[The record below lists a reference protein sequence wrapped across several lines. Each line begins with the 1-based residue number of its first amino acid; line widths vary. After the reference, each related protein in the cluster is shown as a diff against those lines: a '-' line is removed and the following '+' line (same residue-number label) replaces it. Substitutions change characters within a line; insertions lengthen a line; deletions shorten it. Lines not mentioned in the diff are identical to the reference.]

1 MQPTATAPR
10 WEVFFYDLD
19 RAWPDFKDP
28 LARCF
33 TDLSA
38 WIRSHDGVS
47 GQPFLLGPNGHP
59 DLRVNAFFG
68 SPRMRAL
75 DPDTWR
81 KYGYALGVWLNFLET
96 RRVSWDQAT
105 PEDLEAFKVWR
116 LADDRNPARVKA
128 GTFAKGSLAALR
140 AFYGWAA
147 ATYKV
152 TSPILTREVQ
162 VRGRYGLEPA
172 EQAEVMPSG
181 IREQDV
187 KWLDP
192 AGYRRWRDVGLRGFG
207 LDGLEDPTWRGRNE
221 QRDAAF
227 ADGLY
232 ETGLRLQE
240 WASVLDPELP
250 ADDPT
255 RGYAT
260 RWLAAAC
267 AKGKVARRYWLPRVA
282 LTEVLSYGEGERALA
297 VHRAQRKG
305 RYERLHSV
313 RVVERVYADGRLK
326 LRKAGGEEETVPLD
340 ELTPEAR
347 LRLFRRVDG
356 ELEPLAVWLNE
367 DGLPRQK
374 KAWEKTF
381 ERANAR
387 LERLGLIGFRAE
399 PHHLRHSFAL
409 KWYSVGKLLYEA
421 RFAHLDGEE
430 LRDFRAQFGDTW
442 QLVALLLGHRDPRT
456 TMGVYLEP
464 FRALD
469 VELLFEHA
477 AGAPIRELLAAV
489 YRDHPQVRTDPLSDS
504 RPVGPALG
512 SVPPAAM

>member
-1 MQPTATAPR
+1 MQPTATDTR

-116 LADDRNPARVKA
+116 LADDRNPARVKT

-232 ETGLRLQE
+232 ETGLRLQA
-240 WASVLDPELP
+240 WASVLDLELP

-267 AKGKVARRYWLPRVA
+267 AKGKVVRRYWLPRVA

-326 LRKAGGEEETVPLD
+326 LRKAGGEEETVSLD
-340 ELTPEAR
+340 ELTPEASRSRAPDRRPVRVNSSPDEPRPGRRAPGPRARRRRASPCR
-347 LRLFRRVDG
+347 LPDRRRA
-356 ELEPLAVWLNE
+356 PLL
-367 DGLPRQK
+367 GLPAGHRPGSPHAGGPCRHHLDELPREGGSVQ
-374 KAWEKTF
+374 
-381 ERANAR
+381 ERARPEPGAR
-387 LERLGLIGFRAE
+387 
-399 PHHLRHSFAL
+399 S
-409 KWYSVGKLLYEA
+409 
-421 RFAHLDGEE
+421 
-430 LRDFRAQFGDTW
+430 
-442 QLVALLLGHRDPRT
+442 
-456 TMGVYLEP
+456 
-464 FRALD
+464 
-469 VELLFEHA
+469 
-477 AGAPIRELLAAV
+477 
-489 YRDHPQVRTDPLSDS
+489 
-504 RPVGPALG
+504 
-512 SVPPAAM
+512 